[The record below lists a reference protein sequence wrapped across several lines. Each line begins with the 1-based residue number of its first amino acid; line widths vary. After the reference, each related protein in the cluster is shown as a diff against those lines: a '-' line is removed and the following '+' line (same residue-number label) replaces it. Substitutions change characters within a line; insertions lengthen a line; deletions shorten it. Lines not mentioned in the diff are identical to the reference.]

1 MAKVSVNGKLIDVS
15 DDFVKSQKELTKIS
29 SESEYPKVLSKFNTD
44 LEKIKAWLLSLPASE
59 RSKHRRSDR
68 EINEGYAKCK
78 AEISSKYKPDQW
90 ISMDGVL
97 PKELRK
103 LSIARTGDID
113 GVTADEFCD
122 RFKAAQKLKNQALL
136 EIEAGETGKTST
148 PDPIP
153 SDVIIPPVQPK
164 TKETKSVENGKTVS
178 VTKTV
183 EEPPKKEN
191 PVPPISTPSGSAPV
205 ASTQHST
212 YASQANSNKVSEK
225 VHILNTQKYSK
236 KQQAETLNKVAE
248 KLIPIESN
256 IKAGGNQ
263 IISYE
268 KDKHE
273 SIGSVINTFPC
284 IRKDA
289 SGEFRPKT
297 ISIEGK
303 GSFVNYSPVSYTE
316 EVENTKFPC
325 GMYSINV
332 GNKYDLSVGA
342 GGANISTLGNMRIG
356 SNGRTLISAS
366 EEMNITSGN
375 GNVNIRAGHN
385 VSLKGDSLTLETT
398 NQVVVNSNLGVAKN
412 AIINGCAFIDGEVY
426 VNHITCPAEVQYT
439 GGGIGSFGQLM
450 SSSGINGDG
459 KGGGGTAIIAYAD
472 VSYIKNLYNSI
483 AAPKAPWT
491 GPDKVPVL
499 VLSDG
504 GTSVASNAGNGGSHK
519 NPEYSIFVLPHEHPF
534 NNIPLSFTT
543 GNEQM
548 RARASVL
555 NSGNIGTA
563 APIQHGY
570 KTPTA

>member
-1 MAKVSVNGKLIDVS
+1 MAQVKLDGKLYRVS
-15 DDFVKSQKELTKIS
+15 DDPKI
-29 SESEYPKVLSKFNTD
+29 
-44 LEKIKAWLLSLPASE
+44 A
-59 RSKHRRSDR
+59 
-68 EINEGYAKCK
+68 K
-78 AEISSKYKPDQW
+78 AEIEVIKQK
-90 ISMDGVL
+90 
-97 PKELRK
+97 
-103 LSIARTGDID
+103 GDY
-113 GVTADEFCD
+113 
-122 RFKAAQKLKNQALL
+122 ALL
-136 EIEAGETGKTST
+136 VEIHKTPEEVIRTMMASLPHEERKKQRRTPKEIEARFKECKQEIKNLPDGWLGVKGYFPPELARLHPYGIQKYEYCETFKKYQEIKNKVIDELEMGETSKSIS

-153 SDVIIPPVQPK
+153 SQTPIPTVPPK
-164 TKETKSVENGKTVS
+164 TKETKSVENGKTKS
-178 VTKTV
+178 VTNVV
-183 EEPPKKEN
+183 EEPPKKEKPLP
-191 PVPPISTPSGSAPV
+191 PVSTPSGSAPV
-205 ASTQHST
+205 ASTQPSV
-212 YASQANSNKVSEK
+212 YASKANSNKVSEK
-225 VHILNTQKYSK
+225 VHIINTQKFSK

-268 KDKHE
+268 KDKQE

-284 IRKDA
+284 LRKDA

-297 ISIEGK
+297 ISVEGK
-303 GSFVNYSPVSYTE
+303 GSFANYSPVSYTE

-325 GMYSINV
+325 GTYSINV

-356 SNGRTLISAS
+356 ANGRSLISSA

-385 VSLKGDSLTLETT
+385 VSLKGDSLTLETS
-398 NQVVVNSNLGVAKN
+398 NQVVVNCNLGVAKN
-412 AIINGCAFIDGEVY
+412 AVINGCAFIDGEVY

-450 SSSGINGDG
+450 TGAGPTGTD
-459 KGGGGTAIIAYAD
+459 KGGGGTAVIAYAD
-472 VSYIKNLYNSI
+472 LSFVKTLYNSI
-483 AAPKAPWT
+483 IAPKAPWPSSA
-491 GPDKVPVL
+491 PDKVPVL
-499 VLSDG
+499 ILPETG
-504 GTSVASNAGNGGSHK
+504 APLASNAGNGGVK
-519 NPEYSIFVLPHEHPF
+519 MNPEYSVFIYPHLHPF

-543 GNEQM
+543 GNEEM
-548 RARASVL
+548 RSRASVL

>member
-1 MAKVSVNGKLIDVS
+1 MAEKQQIKVNGKMFTLS
-15 DDFVKSQKELTKIS
+15 DDADTRAKQLDKYKK
-29 SESEYPKVLSKFNTD
+29 YGLSPD
-44 LEKIKAWLLSLPASE
+44 LENQLNSVPIPEKRYKLSLETIEKRYQQCRASE
-59 RSKHRRSDR
+59 DRDVEDGDKEHPDYAMCDAFKDKLLRENEIKEKQEAAETSKTD
-68 EINEGYAKCK
+68 
-78 AEISSKYKPDQW
+78 
-90 ISMDGVL
+90 
-97 PKELRK
+97 
-103 LSIARTGDID
+103 
-113 GVTADEFCD
+113 
-122 RFKAAQKLKNQALL
+122 
-136 EIEAGETGKTST
+136 T
-148 PDPIP
+148 PDPVP
-153 SDVIIPPVQPK
+153 SETPVPPVQPK
-164 TKETKSVENGKTVS
+164 TEETKKVENGTTVS
-178 VTKTV
+178 TTKTI
-183 EEPPKKEN
+183 EEPPKQEK
-191 PVPPISTPSGSAPV
+191 PAPAVSTPSGNAPV
-205 ASTQHST
+205 ASTQPAV
-212 YASQANSNKVSEK
+212 YAEQAKNNTVSK
-225 VHILNTQKYSK
+225 KSHILNVQKHSK
-236 KQQAETLNKVAE
+236 ETHAETLNKVAE

-268 KDKHE
+268 KDKQE
-273 SIGSVINTFPC
+273 SIGSVINTFPS

-297 ISIEGK
+297 ISVEGK

-325 GMYSINV
+325 GTYSINV
-332 GNKYDLSVGA
+332 GNKYDLSIGA

-356 SNGRTLISAS
+356 SNGRTLISAA

-385 VSLKGDSLTLETT
+385 VSLKGDSLTLETP

-450 SSSGINGDG
+450 TGAGINGDQ

-472 VSYIKNLYNSI
+472 VSYIKDLYNSI
-483 AAPKAPWT
+483 GAPKAPWT

-519 NPEYSIFVLPHEHPF
+519 NPEYSVFVLPHEHPF

-548 RARASVL
+548 RSRAAIL

>member
-1 MAKVSVNGKLIDVS
+1 MADDIEYGKVTKNSSGNFVEAKFMGRKILLDQDDREGRAEVIERYRKKFTEQDNRKMGFAPDGTPIKKDKFTDEQIEKRYASDVDVVGPDQAAINKQRLIDYNKKL
-15 DDFVKSQKELTKIS
+15 DEQE
-29 SESEYPKVLSKFNTD
+29 
-44 LEKIKAWLLSLPASE
+44 AA
-59 RSKHRRSDR
+59 
-68 EINEGYAKCK
+68 A
-78 AEISSKYKPDQW
+78 SSK
-90 ISMDGVL
+90 
-97 PKELRK
+97 E
-103 LSIARTGDID
+103 
-113 GVTADEFCD
+113 VTPE
-122 RFKAAQKLKNQALL
+122 
-136 EIEAGETGKTST
+136 
-148 PDPIP
+148 PVP
-153 SDVIIPPVQPK
+153 SPAPVP
-164 TKETKSVENGKTVS
+164 TVVPETKTEVTVENGTTNSTTVA
-178 VTKTV
+178 V
-183 EEPPKKEN
+183 EKKPD
-191 PVPPISTPSGSAPV
+191 PVPPKPPVVSTPSSDSAPV
-205 ASTQHST
+205 ASTDPVVHST
-212 YASQANSNKVSEK
+212 AAKSNKVSKK
-225 VHILNTQKYSK
+225 VYSIHAQEHK
-236 KQQAETLNKVAE
+236 KEDHPKILNKVAE
-248 KLIPIESN
+248 DLIPIESN

-273 SIGSVINTFPC
+273 SIGSVINTFPS
-284 IRKDA
+284 IRKDS

-303 GSFVNYSPVSYTE
+303 GSFVNNSPVSYTE

-325 GMYSINV
+325 GTYSINV
-332 GNKYDLSVGA
+332 GNKYDLSIGA

-356 SNGRTLISAS
+356 ANGRSLISSA
-366 EEMNITSGN
+366 EEMNITSGD

-385 VSLKGDSLTLETT
+385 ISLKGDSLTLETP

-412 AIINGCAFIDGEVY
+412 TIINGCAFIDGEVY
-426 VNHITCPAEVQYT
+426 LNHVTCPAEVQYT
-439 GGGIGSFGQLM
+439 GGGIGSFGQFM
-450 SSSGINGDG
+450 PSAGINGDQ
-459 KGGGGTAIIAYAD
+459 KGGGGGTTIIAYAD
-472 VSYIKNLYNSI
+472 VSYIKSLYNSI
-483 AAPKAPWT
+483 AANKAPWT

-548 RARASVL
+548 RSRAAVL

>member
-1 MAKVSVNGKLIDVS
+1 MADKQQIKVNGKMFTLS
-15 DDFVKSQKELTKIS
+15 DDADTRAKQLDKYKK
-29 SESEYPKVLSKFNTD
+29 YGLSPD
-44 LEKIKAWLLSLPASE
+44 LENQLNSVPIPEKRYKLSLETIEKRYQQCRASE
-59 RSKHRRSDR
+59 DRDVEDGDKEHPDYAMCDAFKDKLLRENEIKEKQEAAETSKTD
-68 EINEGYAKCK
+68 
-78 AEISSKYKPDQW
+78 
-90 ISMDGVL
+90 
-97 PKELRK
+97 
-103 LSIARTGDID
+103 
-113 GVTADEFCD
+113 
-122 RFKAAQKLKNQALL
+122 
-136 EIEAGETGKTST
+136 T
-148 PDPIP
+148 PDPVP
-153 SDVIIPPVQPK
+153 SETTVAPVEPK
-164 TKETKSVENGKTVS
+164 TEE
-178 VTKTV
+178 TKTV
-183 EEPPKKEN
+183 ENGTTVSTTKTIEEPPKQEKPAP
-191 PVPPISTPSGSAPV
+191 PVSTPSGNAPV
-205 ASTQHST
+205 ASTQPAV
-212 YASQANSNKVSEK
+212 YAEQAKNNTVSK
-225 VHILNTQKYSK
+225 KSHILNVQKHSK
-236 KQQAETLNKVAE
+236 EKQAETLNKVAE

-297 ISIEGK
+297 ISVEGK
-303 GSFVNYSPVSYTE
+303 GSFINYSPVSYTE

-366 EEMNITSGN
+366 EEMNVTSGN

-385 VSLKGDSLTLETT
+385 VSLKGDSVTLETP

-472 VSYIKNLYNSI
+472 VSYIKSLYNSI
-483 AAPKAPWT
+483 GAPKAPWT

-519 NPEYSIFVLPHEHPF
+519 NPEYSVFVLPHEHPF

>member
-1 MAKVSVNGKLIDVS
+1 MPQVKVNGEMFTLS
-15 DDFVKSQKELTKIS
+15 DDADTRSKQLKTINQYQLGPSEQLKTKLNEI
-29 SESEYPKVLSKFNTD
+29 PIP
-44 LEKIKAWLLSLPASE
+44 EKRYKLSLELIEKRYMQCREQEDQAVADGDKDTPSYAACESFKTKLLRE
-59 RSKHRRSDR
+59 NEIKEKQEAAETSKSD
-68 EINEGYAKCK
+68 I
-78 AEISSKYKPDQW
+78 
-90 ISMDGVL
+90 
-97 PKELRK
+97 
-103 LSIARTGDID
+103 
-113 GVTADEFCD
+113 
-122 RFKAAQKLKNQALL
+122 
-136 EIEAGETGKTST
+136 
-148 PDPIP
+148 PDPVP
-153 SDVIIPPVQPK
+153 SPEPIPPVIPK
-164 TKETKSVENGKTVS
+164 TEEKKTVENGT
-178 VTKTV
+178 TKSTTETV
-183 EEPPKKEN
+183 EEPVKKETQK
-191 PVPPISTPSGSAPV
+191 PAVSTPSGNAPV
-205 ASTQHST
+205 ASTEPST
-212 YASQANSNKVSEK
+212 YTKAASKNSLSQKT
-225 VHILNTQKYSK
+225 HILNTQKTSK
-236 KQQAETLNKVAE
+236 ENHAEVLTKVAE

-284 IRKDA
+284 IRKD
-289 SGEFRPKT
+289 SPGEFRPKT
-297 ISIEGK
+297 ISVEGK

-316 EVENTKFPC
+316 EVENSKFPC
-325 GMYSINV
+325 GTYSLNV
-332 GNKYDLSVGA
+332 GNKYDLSIGS
-342 GGANISTLGNMRIG
+342 GGANISTTGNLRLGSG
-356 SNGRTLISAS
+356 GRTLISAS

-385 VSLKGDSLTLETT
+385 VSLKGDSLTLETP
-398 NQVVVNSNLGVAKN
+398 NQVVVNSNIGISKN

-426 VNHITCPAEVQYT
+426 LNHVTCPAEVQYT

-450 SSSGINGDG
+450 SSTGINGDQ

-472 VSYIKNLYNSI
+472 VSYIKDLYNSI
-483 AAPKAPWT
+483 GASKAPWS

-519 NPEYSIFVLPHEHPF
+519 NPEYSVFVLPHEHPF

-548 RARASVL
+548 RSRAAVL

>member
-1 MAKVSVNGKLIDVS
+1 MAQVKLDGKLYRVS
-15 DDFVKSQKELTKIS
+15 DDPKIAKVEIEVIKQKGD
-29 SESEYPKVLSKFNTD
+29 Y
-44 LEKIKAWLLSLPASE
+44 ALLVEIHKTPEEVIRTMMASLPHEE
-59 RSKHRRSDR
+59 RKKQRRT
-68 EINEGYAKCK
+68 
-78 AEISSKYKPDQW
+78 
-90 ISMDGVL
+90 
-97 PKELRK
+97 PK
-103 LSIARTGDID
+103 
-113 GVTADEFCD
+113 
-122 RFKAAQKLKNQALL
+122 
-136 EIEAGETGKTST
+136 EIEARFKECKQDIKNLPDGWLGVKGYFPPELARLHPYGIQKYEYCETFKKYQEIKNKVLDELEMGETSKSIS

-153 SDVIIPPVQPK
+153 SQTPIPTVPPK
-164 TKETKSVENGKTVS
+164 TKETKSVENGKTKS
-178 VTKTV
+178 VTTVV
-183 EEPPKKEN
+183 EEPPKKEKPLP
-191 PVPPISTPSGSAPV
+191 PVSTPSGSAPV
-205 ASTQHST
+205 ASTQPSV

-225 VHILNTQKYSK
+225 VHIVNTQKYSK

-268 KDKHE
+268 KDKQE

-284 IRKDA
+284 LRKDA

-297 ISIEGK
+297 ISVEGK

-325 GMYSINV
+325 GTYSINV
-332 GNKYDLSVGA
+332 ANKYDLSIGA

-385 VSLKGDSLTLETT
+385 VSLKGDSLTLETP

-450 SSSGINGDG
+450 TGTGINGDQ

-472 VSYIKNLYNSI
+472 VSYIKDLYNSI
-483 AAPKAPWT
+483 GAPKAPWT

-519 NPEYSIFVLPHEHPF
+519 NPEYSVFVLPHEHPF

-548 RARASVL
+548 RSRAAVL